1 RKRGRQRFLTLKQYQ
16 IYPNQGGVNIMAAT
30 CDCKNEGNCPH
41 ICHVKKRGGPGA
53 AQLKAYRS
61 MQKFVCE
68 KCGEKVAKAE
78 YVCYPKPL

>member
-1 RKRGRQRFLTLKQYQ
+1 
-16 IYPNQGGVNIMAAT
+16 MALN
-30 CDCKNEGNCPH
+30 CDCTKAGNCPH

-53 AQLKAYRS
+53 AHLTIYRS
-61 MQKFVCE
+61 VQAFECE